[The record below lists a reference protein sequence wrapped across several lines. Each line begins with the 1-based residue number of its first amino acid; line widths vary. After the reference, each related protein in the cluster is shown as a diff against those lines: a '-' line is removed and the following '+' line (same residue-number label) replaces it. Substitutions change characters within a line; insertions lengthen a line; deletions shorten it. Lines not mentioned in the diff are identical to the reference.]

1 MLATCPQGSDSCAL
15 CYAELAADSDVTIQS
30 IANVEVPKG
39 KMLHLSMYDEEHLGA
54 KRHICSPVKS
64 EEKNFIMRPG
74 LYTMLR
80 LQMHYSVVA

>member
-64 EEKNFIMRPG
+64 EWRRI
-74 LYTMLR
+74 
-80 LQMHYSVVA
+80 SS